1 MGAQF
6 GVQLLAILV
15 TAAWSGAAT
24 FVIILVTKALVGLT
38 AKPEHIEDG
47 LDLSEHG
54 ERAFSP

>member
-1 MGAQF
+1 
-6 GVQLLAILV
+6 VQLLAIIAI
-15 TAAWSGAAT
+15 AAWSGIAT
-24 FVIILVTKALVGLT
+24 YAIVVVTRRLVGLT